1 MYIQLDLS
9 KHCIE
14 TEIKKLHDQS
24 IFQYFKS
31 NEIRENIEERLD
43 ILQMALEELNCGKL
57 RSTYAELAGHN
68 NDDIRL
74 SKEKDELVIRI
85 NGTRIVIV

>member
-1 MYIQLDLS
+1 MHIKLDLS

-31 NEIRENIEERLD
+31 NESREKLEEGLD
-43 ILQMALEELNCGKL
+43 ILQMALEKLNCGKL

-85 NGTRIVIV
+85 NSARIAIF

>member
-1 MYIQLDLS
+1 MYIKLNLG

-31 NEIRENIEERLD
+31 NENREKIEKRLD
-43 ILQMALEELNCGKL
+43 ILEMALERLNCSKL
-57 RSTYAELAGHN
+57 RSTYTELAGHN
-68 NDDIRL
+68 SDDIRL
-74 SKEKDELVIRI
+74 SKEKGELVIRI
-85 NGTRIVIV
+85 NGARIAI